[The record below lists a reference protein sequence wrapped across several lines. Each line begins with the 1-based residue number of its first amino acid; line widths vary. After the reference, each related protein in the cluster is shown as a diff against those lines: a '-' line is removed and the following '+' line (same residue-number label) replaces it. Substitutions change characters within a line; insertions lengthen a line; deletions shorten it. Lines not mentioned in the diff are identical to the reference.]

1 MIQSFISMNGYGL
14 FVWLSFAVTFLA
26 CAMIYYKT
34 YKTLKKYEKDFAKE
48 LDQLSESE
56 RKLVLEKSKVASQV
70 LASYNKSI

>member
-1 MIQSFISMNGYGL
+1 MIQNFISMNGYGL
-14 FVWLSFAVTFLA
+14 FVWLSFVITFLA
-26 CAMIYYKT
+26 CAIIYYKT

-48 LDQLSESE
+48 LHQLSGSE

>member
-1 MIQSFISMNGYGL
+1 MIQNFISMNEYGL
-14 FVWLSFAVTFLA
+14 FVWSSFAITFLA
-26 CAMIYYKT
+26 CAIVYYKT

-48 LDQLSESE
+48 LEQLSASE

>member
-1 MIQSFISMNGYGL
+1 MIQNFISMNGYGL
-14 FVWLSFAVTFLA
+14 FVWLSFAITFLA
-26 CAMIYYKT
+26 CAIIYYKT

-48 LDQLSESE
+48 LEQLSASE